1 MNPGAG
7 ADELR
12 RLVPDPGSTT
22 ISDSLR
28 ELALSER
35 ASAERP
41 YVITNFAVTVDG
53 HATVDGRS
61 GKIGSDH
68 DTAMLMGL
76 REKAD
81 AVLVGAGTIR
91 AERYGRLLPDP
102 KQRSGRE
109 DEGRSNEPLAVIVTG
124 SLELPWE
131 IGMFTEGGGPVLI
144 VTSAEGE
151 PPETEV
157 QVQVNRHRERVD
169 LGAALHSLRQEH
181 GVALL
186 LCEGGPRLHGA
197 LQAAGL
203 VDELFVTIGP
213 LLGGGEGPRMLE
225 GVLPGPKQLELLG
238 LLEAEGELFAR
249 YGVLS

>member
-1 MNPGAG
+1 MSPPETT
-7 ADELR
+7 DELR
-12 RLVPDPGSTT
+12 SLFLDAGSTT
-22 ISDSLR
+22 LASSLDLLDLR
-28 ELALSER
+28 QLASP
-35 ASAERP
+35 ERP

-53 HATVDGRS
+53 HAAVDGRS
-61 GKIGSDH
+61 GKIGSDL

-76 REKAD
+76 REQAD

-102 KQRSGRE
+102 KRRSRRQDQGRAE
-109 DEGRSNEPLAVIVTG
+109 EPLAVLVTN

-131 IGMFTEGGGPVLI
+131 IGIFTEGGPVLI
-144 VTSAEGE
+144 VTSAEDE

-157 QVQVNRHRERVD
+157 RVQVDRHPGSVD
-169 LGAALHSLRQEH
+169 LRAALSLLRDEH

-197 LQAAGL
+197 LHAAGL
-203 VDELFVTIGP
+203 VDELFVTVGP

-225 GVLPGPKQLELLG
+225 GSLPEPKRLELAG
-238 LLEAEGELFAR
+238 LLEAGGELFAR
-249 YGVLS
+249 YRVLS